1 MVKWFRIETRSAVYA
16 LTVVDGRVKATA
28 PIAKK
33 FRGKPWTDVLKE
45 LQRYGAKVL
54 ELPG

>member
-1 MVKWFRIETRSAVYA
+1 MVKWFRIETRTAVYV
-16 LTVVDGRVKATA
+16 LRVVDGRVKETA

-33 FRGKPWTDVLKE
+33 FRGKPWPDVLKE